1 MINNKIINLKLDR
14 NLFAIFFIIGF
25 LTNGIVF
32 ISNDY
37 KMPVNTEIKL
47 NTSEHFNY
55 IDKEEV
61 KFWLL
66 SDIIRVPS
74 EKYLIMLSLGDL
86 IICLSILMLLVYQ
99 IEIVV
104 LSLKEKKNSSNNR
117 ITYRINGRR
126 ISRSFGND
134 KKN

>member
-74 EKYLIMLSLGDL
+74 EKYLIVLSLGDL